1 MKTRNYRVRNYGV
14 SVLALGFLLSA
25 LAVFAQT
32 AAATTTTTTLAV
44 TSSDVRADSVSSG
57 TVVTLTAT
65 VKSKSQAVTVG
76 RVSFCEAG
84 ATTCTDIHQ
93 LGLAQLTSAGTAVM
107 KFVPGIG
114 KHSYKAVF
122 AGTPHG
128 KQDYAGSTSRTVSLS
143 VTGKFA
149 TDTSIAASGSAGDY
163 TLTATVMG
171 LVNAATPAAPA
182 GKVSFVDTTDANHML
197 AKASLGPGTLALNF
211 VQSNA
216 PKTNPYPQYVS
227 VADFNGDGHLDLAV
241 PVYSIFTSNSDA
253 NIFLG
258 NGDGTFTAATAFPAS
273 GQNANN
279 FAVADFNGDGK
290 PDLAMSLPDADQVQV
305 LLGNGDGSFTP
316 MTPISVNAVF
326 VVATGDFN
334 GDGNADLAVLAPGGP
349 AVYILLG
356 KGDGT
361 FTTGTTVSV
370 SEPTALTVADF
381 NGDGIADLAVVNGGS
396 DTVTILLGNGD
407 GTFTAVPSTPATG
420 FEPLS
425 ITAGDFNGDGIL
437 DLAVS
442 NQNDGYPNPGTV
454 TVLFGKGDGT
464 FTTGPTLQSGS
475 IPYTVAVADFNG
487 DGKADLVTGNAGNND
502 ASIFLGN
509 GDGTFAAPLSP
520 PIGNNPI
527 GAGVGDFNGDG
538 LPDLAAGNNTAF
550 TVTVTLTAE
559 TQTATGIATAVAPKG
574 AGQHAVD
581 ASYKGNAKYLGSVSP
596 TVILTGSS
604 DAVTGN
610 AKNGK

>member
-1 MKTRNYRVRNYGV
+1 MKTRNYRVRDYHVG
-14 SVLALGFLLSA
+14 VLALGFLLSA

-32 AAATTTTTTLAV
+32 AAATTTTTTLAI
-44 TSSDVRADSVSSG
+44 TSSDAQPDSVSSG
-57 TVVTLTAT
+57 TVVTLTAI
-65 VKSKSQAVTVG
+65 VKSKAQAVTVG
-76 RVSFCEAG
+76 QVSFCEAD
-84 ATTCTDIHQ
+84 AKTCTDIHL
-93 LGLAQLTSAGTAVM
+93 LGMAQLTSAGTAVM

-128 KQDYAGSTSRTVSLS
+128 KQDYAGSASRNVSLS
-143 VTGKFA
+143 VTDKFA
-149 TDTSIAASGSAGDY
+149 TATSIAESGSTGDY

-171 LVNAATPAAPA
+171 LVNAVTAPALA
-182 GKVSFVDTTDANHML
+182 GKVSFVDTTDANHTL

-211 VQSNA
+211 AQSNA

-227 VADFNGDGHLDLAV
+227 VADFNRDGHLDLAV

-258 NGDGTFTAATAFPAS
+258 NGDGTFTPAAAFPVS

-305 LLGNGDGSFTP
+305 LLGNGHGSFTP
-316 MTPISVNAVF
+316 MTPISVDAVF
-326 VVATGDFN
+326 VIATGDFN
-334 GDGNADLAVLAPGGP
+334 GDGNADLAVVSPGAT

-361 FTTGTTVSV
+361 FTAGATISV
-370 SEPTALTVADF
+370 AEPTAVAVADF

-407 GTFTAVPSTPATG
+407 GTFTAVASTPSTG

-425 ITAGDFNGDGIL
+425 IAAGDLNGDGIA

-442 NQNDGYPNPGTV
+442 NQNDGYPNPGIV
-454 TVLFGKGDGT
+454 TVLLGNGDGT
-464 FTTGPTLQSGS
+464 FKAGPTLQSGS

-509 GDGTFAAPLSP
+509 GDGTFTAPLSP

-550 TVTVTLTAE
+550 TVTVTLAAE
-559 TQTATGIATAVAPKG
+559 TQTATAIATGVAPKG

-581 ASYKGNAKYLGSVSP
+581 ASYKSNAKYLGSVSS
-596 TVILTGSS
+596 TVTLTGNS